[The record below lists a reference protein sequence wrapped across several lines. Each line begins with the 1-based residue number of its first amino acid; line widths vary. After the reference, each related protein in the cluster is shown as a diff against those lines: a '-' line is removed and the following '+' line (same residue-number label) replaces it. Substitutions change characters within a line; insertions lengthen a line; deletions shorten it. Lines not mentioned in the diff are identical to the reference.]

1 MIEIALLQ
9 RFLLFLGQPIYTY
22 AIVLAGLLV
31 FSGAGSFVAGK
42 WQSEPQPTLRRVLP
56 VALLVILLTAVIT
69 PFVFGMALGLAL
81 PARIMIA
88 VVLIAPL
95 GFMLGMPF
103 PLGLRLAMRESSA
116 FASWA
121 WGVNGFFTVIG
132 TVLALMLGMM
142 VGFRM
147 VLLLSCLCYAIAF
160 VAITRLGMQGKITSV
175 SGSPTATRSSAVTAS

>member
-1 MIEIALLQ
+1 MKSLI
-9 RFLLFLGQPIYTY
+9 G
-22 AIVLAGLLV
+22 GLL
-31 FSGAGSFVAGK
+31 
-42 WQSEPQPTLRRVLP
+42 
-56 VALLVILLTAVIT
+56 LL
-69 PFVFGMALGLAL
+69 LGLAL

-132 TVLALMLGMM
+132 TVTAVILGMSF
-142 VGFRM
+142 GFKI
-147 VLLLSCLCYAIAF
+147 VLLVGALCYLIALAAIA
-160 VAITRLGMQGKITSV
+160 TSNKLLE
-175 SGSPTATRSSAVTAS
+175 PAAP